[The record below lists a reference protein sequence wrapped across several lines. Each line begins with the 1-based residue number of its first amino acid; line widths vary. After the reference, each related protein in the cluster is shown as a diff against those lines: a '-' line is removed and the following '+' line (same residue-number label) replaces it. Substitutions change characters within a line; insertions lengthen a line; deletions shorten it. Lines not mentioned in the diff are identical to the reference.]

1 MNRRQVLSTL
11 TVAAVVAGIGTSTL
25 ASAAPKHK
33 VVKGSYSITALP
45 DPTIEAKFAAG
56 QSSGCDNVVPTAVDK
71 HAFTVPAA
79 GTLDVVLD
87 SPSPARGPDDLG
99 TDWDLHILAANGS
112 DVDSSTG
119 STSHEETIT
128 GFKGKTKI
136 TIESCN
142 LNGEPNATVNWTFTY
157 KK

>member
-11 TVAAVVAGIGTSTL
+11 TVVAVVAGIGSSTL
-25 ASAAPKHK
+25 ASAATKHK
-33 VVKGSYSITALP
+33 VTKGSYSITAPP
-45 DPTIEAKFAAG
+45 DPTIEARFAAG
-56 QSSGCDNVVPTAVDK
+56 QSSGCENVVPNAVDK

-87 SPSPARGPDDLG
+87 SPSPARGPNQTG
-99 TDWDLHILAANGS
+99 TDWDLHILAANGTEL
-112 DVDSSTG
+112 DSST
-119 STSHEETIT
+119 SATSHEETIT
-128 GFKGKTKI
+128 PFKGKAKI